1 MASQGTRGL
10 LKRKKREMF
19 EIRSK
24 TKIMRQMLGFTGLT
38 SYIFKVLTLERTPQ
52 SQGLANVYQ
61 DCEMK
66 LVHYACSF
74 N

>member
-24 TKIMRQMLGFTGLT
+24 TKNMRQMLGFTGLT
-38 SYIFKVLTLERTPQ
+38 PASFFFKVLTLERTPQ
-52 SQGLANVYQ
+52 SQMLANVYQ
-61 DCEMK
+61 AGEMK
-66 LVHYACSF
+66 
-74 N
+74 